1 MRGPSK
7 TALISASHRALHQLL
22 DGGAILNDPFA
33 VPILGPEAQPFV
45 EQARNDPIR
54 RFWVLQFAGRSL
66 FAEEAAEKALNK
78 GVRQIIILGA
88 GYDTYVYRCRTGPN
102 TRLFEVD
109 QPATQLRKL
118 ERLAR
123 ASIPVP
129 DNLTFVSI
137 DFEHETLADALTGAG
152 FDPSLPSFFTWL
164 GVVYYLTEDSV
175 AATMRYIGSMPDA
188 QVALDYITPLP
199 DDMSPEVRAQAE
211 AMIKRMA
218 ALGEPLRTP
227 FLPEAIHGLT
237 TECGLRV
244 VEDLAPA
251 DIFSRLGEPFPGAHP
266 TRGWRFLRAAT
277 PGAGVG
283 AIHR

>member
-1 MRGPSK
+1 MRGPSR
-7 TALISASHRALHQLL
+7 TALISASHRALHQSL
-22 DGGAILNDPFA
+22 DGGAILEDRFA

-45 EQARNDPIR
+45 EQAR
-54 RFWVLQFAGRSL
+54 A
-66 FAEEAAEKALNK
+66 
-78 GVRQIIILGA
+78 
-88 GYDTYVYRCRTGPN
+88 YRCRTGPN

-123 ASIPVP
+123 ASIPIP
-129 DNLTFVSI
+129 DNLTYVSV
-137 DFEHETLADALTGAG
+137 DFDHEAPADALIDAG

-188 QVALDYITPLP
+188 QVVLDYVTPLP
-199 DDMSPEVRAQAE
+199 DNISPEVRAQAE

-227 FLPEAIHGLT
+227 FLPEALHRLT

-251 DIFSRLGEPFPGAHP
+251 DIFSQLGEPFPGAHP

-277 PGAGVG
+277 PAG
-283 AIHR
+283 AIDAIRR